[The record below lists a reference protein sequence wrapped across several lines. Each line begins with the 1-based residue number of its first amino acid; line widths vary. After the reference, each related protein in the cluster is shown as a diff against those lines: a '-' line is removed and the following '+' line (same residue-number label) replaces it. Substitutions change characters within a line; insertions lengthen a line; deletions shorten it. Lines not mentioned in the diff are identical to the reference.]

1 MAFNAKAL
9 NLKPIQR
16 GSTGNNVLAWQQFLR
31 LKQLQVGTADGA
43 FGAATDM
50 ATRSFQTQNGLPA
63 TGVVDEATYRVAF
76 RQGFLF
82 YVANLSVGQ
91 LLETLNFGEAE
102 VKDLQQVLSTI
113 LIVKP
118 TSSAPARPALTIDGD
133 FGPTSTRG
141 ITEVYR
147 QLDTTFKS
155 TIAQKLSAKTKQK
168 LVGDFD
174 LAIDILSEF
183 VRRLRQRLSGAEWVK
198 SFPSSASLED
208 LSFPFRTYVKAF
220 EKALK
225 DAGATIEISNTF
237 RPPER
242 AYLMH
247 YCIPVADGDL
257 AASDVPPFPGVG
269 INWVHYTDAI
279 SRSAAD
285 AMAIAYDI
293 AYPAALRSNHT
304 VGRAIDWYISWNG
317 TLKIKDGTG
326 KMVTIGAPRSSV
338 NNQQLWA
345 VGATYGVI
353 KLPPDE
359 PHWSLD
365 GY

>member
-31 LKQLQVGTADGA
+31 LKQFPVGTVDGN
-43 FGAATDM
+43 FGNASNI

-63 TGVVDEATYRVAF
+63 TGIVDEATYRVAF

-82 YVANLSVGQ
+82 YVANLSMAQ

-102 VKDLQQVLSTI
+102 VEDLQKALNSVLV
-113 LIVKP
+113 VKP
-118 TSSAPARPALTIDGD
+118 TPTSAARPALTVDGD

-141 ITEVYR
+141 IAEVYR
-147 QLDTTFKS
+147 QLDLKFKP
-155 TIAQKLSAKTKQK
+155 TLVQKLSAKTKQK
-168 LVGDFD
+168 LAEDFD
-174 LAIDILSEF
+174 LAIDILTEF
-183 VRRLRQRLSGAEWVK
+183 TKRLRQRLSGPEWVK
-198 SFPSSASLED
+198 AFPFSASIED

-225 DAGATIEISNTF
+225 DAGAIIEITNTF

-247 YCIPVADGDL
+247 YCIPVANRGL
-257 AASDVPPFPGVG
+257 AASNVPPFPGVN

-279 SRSAAD
+279 SVAAAD
-285 AMAIAYDI
+285 GMAAAYDI

-304 VGRAIDWYISWNG
+304 VGRAIDWYISWKD

-326 KMVTIGAPRSSV
+326 KIVSIGAPRSSV
-338 NNQQLWA
+338 NNQQLWS
-345 VGATYGVI
+345 VGTSYGVI
-353 KLPPDE
+353 KLAPDE